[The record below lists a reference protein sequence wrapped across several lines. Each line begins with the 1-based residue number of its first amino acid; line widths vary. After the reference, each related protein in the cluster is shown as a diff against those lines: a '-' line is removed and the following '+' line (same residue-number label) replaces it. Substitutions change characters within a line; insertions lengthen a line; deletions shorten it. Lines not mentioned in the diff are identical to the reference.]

1 MELSGTRIIAA
12 PRHIVWQHLNDPD
25 TLRAV
30 IPGCDS
36 LDAVGDDGFEAT
48 VRQKIGPVRATF
60 RGKVTLAD
68 IRAPESYRIIGEGS
82 GGIAGFA
89 KGGADVRL
97 AEVEGGTELTFE
109 AEAQLGGKLA
119 QLGNRLVGGVARRV
133 VDEFFDAFQ
142 AHVETSQ
149 GKVDGEG

>member
-12 PRHIVWQHLNDPD
+12 PREMVWQHLNDPE

-30 IPGCDS
+30 IPGCEA
-36 LDAVGDDGFEAT
+36 LEAVEDGGFEAT

-68 IRAPESYRIIGEGS
+68 VNAPESYRINGEGS

-97 AEVEGGTELTFE
+97 SAVEGGTELSF
-109 AEAQLGGKLA
+109 AAQAQLGGKLA

-133 VDEFFDAFQ
+133 IDEFFDAFA
-142 AHVETSQ
+142 AHVESAQTPA
-149 GKVDGEG
+149 KGEG

>member
-30 IPGCDS
+30 IPGCEA
-36 LDAVGDDGFEAT
+36 LDAVDDDGFEAT

-97 AEVEGGTELTFE
+97 SEVEGGTELTFE

-142 AHVETSQ
+142 SHVETSH
-149 GKVDGEG
+149 GKVDSEG

>member
-30 IPGCDS
+30 IPGCES

-68 IRAPESYRIIGEGS
+68 ICAPESYRIIGEGS

-142 AHVETSQ
+142 THVETAQS
-149 GKVDGEG
+149 VVNSEG

>member
-1 MELSGTRIIAA
+1 MDLSGTRIIAA
-12 PRHIVWQHLNDPD
+12 PRAVVWQHLNDPE

-30 IPGCDS
+30 IPGCEALEADE
-36 LDAVGDDGFEAT
+36 DGGFEAT

-68 IRAPESYRIIGEGS
+68 VNAPESYRINGEGS

-97 AEVEGGTELTFE
+97 CEVEGGTELSFA

-133 VDEFFDAFQ
+133 IDEFFDAFA
-142 AHVETSQ
+142 AHVERAEPRA
-149 GKVDGEG
+149 GAEK

>member
-12 PRHIVWQHLNDPD
+12 SREEVWKHLNDPE

-30 IPGCDS
+30 IPGCEALEALED
-36 LDAVGDDGFEAT
+36 GGFEAT

-68 IRAPESYRIIGEGS
+68 VRAPESYRINGEGS

-97 AEVEGGTELTFE
+97 NEVEGGTELSFA

-119 QLGNRLVGGVARRV
+119 QLGNRLVGGVARKV
-133 VDEFFDAFQ
+133 IDEFFDAFM
-142 AHVETSQ
+142 AHVETAQ
-149 GKVDGEG
+149 HKAEGEA